1 MLNGCGNTAGR
12 SGINARPP
20 VLPRCWRW
28 MVANR
33 CRAILIFRLH
43 QKFCKARGCGSA
55 MHHLAIRCRAV
66 GFQAETFAKPVTD
79 GALAARRHF
88 DKSVMRCLINV
99 GDEPSPLHFRFQ
111 AALIRHHTR
120 AIIIGSLKT
129 GKLVFRLPIGIQRA
143 GWLCLTPYASRST
156 RCRRVSAITMPAD
169 TEMFMLSTVP
179 NMGMDTSASQCSR
192 VSRRMP
198 SPSLPITQATF
209 SGMS

>member
-1 MLNGCGNTAGR
+1 MLNGCGNTAGS
-12 SGINARPP
+12 SGINARPT

-129 GKLVFRLPIGIQRA
+129 GKLVFRLPILFTGGFTPLPRA
-143 GWLCLTPYASRST
+143 ARAAA
-156 RCRRVSAITMPAD
+156 V
-169 TEMFMLSTVP
+169 F
-179 NMGMDTSASQCSR
+179 Q
-192 VSRRMP
+192 P
-198 SPSLPITQATF
+198 SPCLRIRKCSCFPPCQTWEWTPAHRNARA
-209 SGMS
+209 